1 MDRFPKNGEM
11 HPERLT
17 EFRSSETT
25 LSGCRRLQE
34 TPTQL
39 QKWLDV
45 FHDASKP
52 SDGLVVDSMDLK
64 ERSAS
69 SSAVPLL
76 LLPGDT
82 RALLER
88 MSNNIEKKHNMIA
101 RSMMMWLT
109 EECID
114 ETFIVCT
121 IL

>member
-69 SSAVPLL
+69 SSAVALL
-76 LLPGDT
+76 RLPGDT
-82 RALLER
+82 RALER
-88 MSNNIEKKHNMIA
+88 MRNNEKKHNMIA
-101 RSMMMWLT
+101 RSMMMWRT
-109 EECID
+109 EGCID
-114 ETFIVCT
+114 ETFIRY
-121 IL
+121 IYGFA